1 MQVTFYNFKKRLNST
16 LTPFD
21 KNAVIN
27 YQVDYNVNLKA
38 PTSITTPILTL
49 SGHFSAGETDY
60 RNNLNKILYC
70 FIPVFER
77 FYFVDDITIKSN
89 NLIEFTLSCD
99 LLATFKT
106 DILNSNKIVLRTS
119 DLSAMDKVGRYLPDD
134 ALKHAEK
141 PFVDVIDLQ
150 NRLNFLYK
158 KGFYFV
164 QVANGQKKGFA
175 GTTLYLLEE
184 SELEELCSY
193 MYDKVRINDLKDSKL
208 VATYYNPLQYI
219 ISCIWMPITATGIE
233 KERTEMRCGWT
244 STGIGADYLKQSGK
258 TFTVEI
264 PIYHRIKRDIPYYW
278 TWNSSDWTKITLN
291 MGGFGTVP
299 IPIQQDFYY
308 LILKIRVDFFTGN
321 AFLKVLGKTQNNKT
335 FFITSANGKLGT
347 SIRLSQLQTQPTWEK
362 GTNGLISSAVKTAG
376 AMLFGS
382 SSANFLN
389 GNSQNLGTDA
399 SKNLSNSI
407 TQSVFE
413 PKIMSNGTNG
423 ERGLIYY
430 DLAYSYLTFEQFEP
444 INSGYE
450 YDIGLPYGKNQLL
463 SNLKGFCKLANGLI
477 EINGTTQER
486 NAICTILENGFYIEE

>member
-21 KNAVIN
+21 KNADIN

-38 PTSITTPILTL
+38 PTSITTPVLTL
-49 SGHFSAGETDY
+49 SGHFSAGETDC

-106 DILNSNKIVLRTS
+106 DILNSEKIVLRTS
-119 DLSAMDKVGRYLPDD
+119 DYDAMNNVGYYLPDD
-134 ALKHAEK
+134 ALKHAQK
-141 PFVDVIDLQ
+141 PKVDILDLQ
-150 NRLNFLYK
+150 NGLYFLNKEGY
-158 KGFYFV
+158 YFV

-175 GTTLYLLEE
+175 GTTLYILRE

-219 ISCIWMPITATGIE
+219 ISCIWMPIIDTGLNTQVTDI
-233 KERTEMRCGWT
+233 RCGWT
-244 STGIGADYLKQSGK
+244 STGINGRYLKQSGK
-258 TFTVEI
+258 TFTI
-264 PIYHRIKRDIPYYW
+264 DIPVPYNKYYYKW
-278 TWNSSDWTKITLN
+278 TRYSADWVKVTLN
-291 MGGFGTVP
+291 IGGFGTIS
-299 IPIQQDFYY
+299 IPSEQFFDK

-321 AFLKVLGKTQNNKT
+321 AFLKVLGSAEHRT

-362 GTNGLISSAVKTAG
+362 GTNGLIGSAVKTAG
-376 AMLFGS
+376 AMIFGN

-389 GNSQNLGTDA
+389 GNSQNLGIDA
-399 SKNLSNSI
+399 IKNLSNSI

-430 DLAYSYLTFEQFEP
+430 DLAYSYLTVEQFEP

-450 YDIGLPYGKNQLL
+450 YDIGLPYGKKTLIGR
-463 SNLKGFCKLANGLI
+463 LKGFCKLANGLI

-486 NAICTILENGFYIEE
+486 NAICTILENGFYIED

>member
-1 MQVTFYNFKKRLNST
+1 MQVNFYNFKKRLNST

-106 DILNSNKIVLRTS
+106 DILNSEKIVLRTS
-119 DLSAMDKVGRYLPDD
+119 DINAMDNIGYYLPDE
-134 ALKHAEK
+134 ALKHAQK
-141 PFVDVIDLQ
+141 PYSKSIDLQ
-150 NRLNFLYK
+150 NRLHFLNK
-158 KGFYFV
+158 KGYYFV

-175 GTTLYLLEE
+175 GTTLYILDE
-184 SELEELCSY
+184 SDLEELCSY
-193 MYDKVRINDLKDSKL
+193 MYDKVRISDLKDSKL

-219 ISCIWMPITATGIE
+219 ISCIWMPITDIGLN
-233 KERTEMRCGWT
+233 TEGTDIRCGWT
-244 STGIGADYLKQSGK
+244 NTGIRGRYLKQSGK
-258 TFTVEI
+258 TFSI
-264 PIYHRIKRDIPYYW
+264 QLDLHNYIKENQYIW
-278 TWNSSDWTKITLN
+278 TKFSGDWLKITLN
-291 MGGFGTVP
+291 IGGFGTVP
-299 IPIQQDFYY
+299 IPIEQEFPF
-308 LILKIRVDFFTGN
+308 LWIKIRVDFFTGN
-321 AFLKVLGKTQNNKT
+321 AFLKVLGQDYNNKL

-362 GTNGLISSAVKTAG
+362 GTGGLIGSAVKAAG
-376 AMLFGS
+376 AVLFGN

-389 GNSQNLGTDA
+389 GNSQNLGIDPA
-399 SKNLSNSI
+399 KNLSNSI

-430 DLAYSYLTFEQFEP
+430 DLAYSYLTIEQFEP

-450 YDIGLPYGKNQLL
+450 YDIGLPYGKKCLVG
-463 SNLKGFCKLANGLI
+463 SLKGFCKLANGLI